1 MTTLD
6 LGRTLIVANPAAHS
20 GKGEAAVLFV
30 MRFFSSNH
38 FMANSCEVRLTE
50 GRGDAMRMASD
61 AYEYD
66 TVIALGGDGIT
77 HEVVNGLM
85 MIDEDVR
92 PRLGLIP
99 MGSGNDF
106 ARTLGMSKNDPER
119 AVAELMDGEE
129 RTIDLGRVN
138 GVFFTQ
144 TLSFGIDAA
153 IALDTVD
160 RRDRNTM
167 QSGAILFVTSGI
179 KILLTALRGWPY
191 EATIDGVR
199 AKGTD
204 IAFAVQNGPTYG
216 GGFKICP
223 DARPNDGLLD
233 LCYTMEKPS
242 LPHSLLLFGLV
253 RLGRHTRSRKLFLRK
268 VRHVE
273 VEFPGEEQPPCQID
287 GETLAADRYEIDV
300 MPSALRVIVPTSCPW

>member
-1 MTTLD
+1 MTTHD

-233 LCYTMEKPS
+233 LCYTIEKPS

-273 VEFPGEEQPPCQID
+273 VVFPGEEQPPCQID
-287 GETLAADRYEIDV
+287 GETLVADRYEIDV
-300 MPSALRVIVPTSCPW
+300 MPSALRVIVPTSCSW